1 MVDPIFQSDNYQL
14 ARKLLDGAVL
24 RQEAIASNI
33 ANAETPGYRR
43 LDVSGDFASELRAR
57 LGQAGSVRSFSGI
70 EPKLVEDLNARSV
83 RPDGNSVEIERE
95 LLEMNRNTVEYDF
108 LADVVSRNIKQ
119 LRMAITG
126 RTGA

>member
-1 MVDPIFQSDNYQL
+1 M
-14 ARKLLDGAVL
+14 
-24 RQEAIASNI
+24 
-33 ANAETPGYRR
+33 
-43 LDVSGDFASELRAR
+43 
-57 LGQAGSVRSFSGI
+57 
-70 EPKLVEDLNARSV
+70 EDLNARSV